1 MRLVGD
7 VGTSRLHLVR
17 LVWVGC
23 TETMLV
29 LVSEVEFVKGVPCL
43 RLRLHVALGAGG
55 SVGLDNAERGATKPF
70 CSAPA
75 TAKRSLW

>member
-23 TETMLV
+23 IDTMLV
-29 LVSEVEFVKGVPCL
+29 WVSEVELPCL

-55 SVGLDNAERGATKPF
+55 SVWLDNAEQGVTKPF

-75 TAKRSLW
+75 TVKRSLW

>member
-1 MRLVGD
+1 MVGD

-23 TETMLV
+23 IDTMLV
-29 LVSEVEFVKGVPCL
+29 WVSEVELPCL

-55 SVGLDNAERGATKPF
+55 SVGLDYAESRAMKLF
-70 CSAPA
+70 
-75 TAKRSLW
+75 